1 MDLELFN
8 RSRSIKC
15 YVIYFKKQFIV
26 STQKFIVARASWI
39 ICNNKLLRDQLM
51 GIERM
56 VAIMVTIAT
65 TWLSGE
71 NMGRMKDKNIWCY
84 RRCCSSCDI

>member
-26 STQKFIVARASWI
+26 STQQFFVARACWI
-39 ICNNKLLRDQLM
+39 ICNNKLLRDQQM
-51 GIERM
+51 GIERF
-56 VAIMVTIAT
+56 
-65 TWLSGE
+65 
-71 NMGRMKDKNIWCY
+71 D
-84 RRCCSSCDI
+84 

>member
-15 YVIYFKKQFIV
+15 YVIYCKKHFIV
-26 STQKFIVARASWI
+26 STQQLIVARASWI

-51 GIERM
+51 GIERQLNFHTGFLTPLE
-56 VAIMVTIAT
+56 AN
-65 TWLSGE
+65 L
-71 NMGRMKDKNIWCY
+71 
-84 RRCCSSCDI
+84 

>member
-26 STQKFIVARASWI
+26 STRQFIVARASWI

-51 GIERM
+51 GIERLLNP
-56 VAIMVTIAT
+56 VITP
-65 TWLSGE
+65 
-71 NMGRMKDKNIWCY
+71 
-84 RRCCSSCDI
+84 